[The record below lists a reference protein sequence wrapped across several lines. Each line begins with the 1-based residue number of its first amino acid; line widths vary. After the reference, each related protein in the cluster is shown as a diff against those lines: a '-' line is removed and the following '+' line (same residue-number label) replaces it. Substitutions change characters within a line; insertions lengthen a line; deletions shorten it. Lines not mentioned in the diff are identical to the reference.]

1 MKIRRITLPL
11 GELVNLQPAERNL
24 FFLVGHVNNEISS
37 LAKVFSWCLV
47 SSNLPGTAQIE
58 ANAANAQ
65 AMIYARLLAG
75 KLLEAWGALK
85 RSWFASKI
93 GVEITKQLHPEAI
106 KSLQELKR
114 YFGTKKN
121 LIFAVR
127 NSFAFHYDADV
138 LGEHW
143 ERAAQEPFF
152 ELVIGINRGNTFD
165 QASELVANVAV
176 FQTVTPGDAHGGMAA
191 FFHEVDVVSG
201 HFRSFCE
208 GVTRAILERLSG
220 VNLDQLGAL
229 SDIAPKRKCSDISIP
244 VFCRPEEDIDG
255 LLP

>member
-11 GELVNLQPAERNL
+11 GELVKLQPAERNL

-37 LAKVFSWCLV
+37 LAKVFGWCLAG
-47 SSNLPGTAQIE
+47 SNPPGTPQIE

-75 KLLEAWGALK
+75 KLLEAWGALE

-106 KSLQELKR
+106 MALQELKR
-114 YFGTKKN
+114 YFGAKN

-127 NSFAFHYDADV
+127 NSFAFHYNADV

-152 ELVIGINRGNTFD
+152 ELVIGINRGNSFD
-165 QASELVANVAV
+165 QASELVANTAV

-191 FFHEVDVVSG
+191 FLHEVDIVSG

-220 VNLDQLGAL
+220 VNLDQQGAL
-229 SDIAPKRKCSDISIP
+229 SDIAPKRKYSDISIP

>member
-11 GELVNLQPAERNL
+11 GDLVKLQPAERNL

-37 LAKVFSWCLV
+37 LNKVFGWCLV
-47 SSNLPGTAQIE
+47 AGSNLPGTAQIE

-65 AMIYARLLAG
+65 AMFYARLLAG
-75 KLLEAWGALK
+75 KLLEAWGALE

-93 GVEITKQLHPEAI
+93 GVEISKQLHQDAI
-106 KSLQELKR
+106 VSLQELKR
-114 YFGTKKN
+114 YFGTKN

-152 ELVIGINRGNTFD
+152 ELVIGINRGNSFD

-191 FFHEVDVVSG
+191 FLHDVKIVSG

-220 VNLDQLGAL
+220 LNLDQMGAL
-229 SDIAPKRKCSDISIP
+229 SDIAPKRKYSDISIP
-244 VFCRPEEDIDG
+244 VFCRPEDDVDD
-255 LLP
+255 LVP